1 LVLYFSDFLIQLFYG
16 HFLQFL
22 VWFFISLIFVFDVSD
37 ILEGLFDLSLV
48 FVRTCF
54 DSVYFTLQGLEV
66 SGQDL
71 SAFVGEV
78 YFPFFFVEFIVVG
91 LFEFFY
97 FIFLDF
103 AMFLDGLNLLLDLAD
118 FFLFEGGV
126 WSVSGFVGEG
136 GDFCFVVDEVF
147 VVLEAELAL
156 AFLVF
161 GFVVGLFL
169 GVSTHLWF
177 N

>member
-1 LVLYFSDFLIQLFYG
+1 
-16 HFLQFL
+16 
-22 VWFFISLIFVFDVSD
+22 
-37 ILEGLFDLSLV
+37 
-48 FVRTCF
+48 
-54 DSVYFTLQGLEV
+54 
-66 SGQDL
+66 
-71 SAFVGEV
+71 
-78 YFPFFFVEFIVVG
+78 

-97 FIFLDF
+97 LIFLDL
-103 AMFLDGLNLLLDLAD
+103 ALFLDGFNLLLDLAD
-118 FFLFEGGV
+118 LFLFEGGV
-126 WSVSGFVGEG
+126 WAVSGFVGEG

-156 AFLVF
+156 AFLIF